1 MIMLIEKDS
10 NKEKSNLVKH
20 GLDFSF
26 SEHIFQSL
34 FAVTVYD
41 RYDGEHRWHT
51 FAYVGSKVLLV
62 VHTYPDP
69 DDDSWVR
76 VIGLREA
83 TSHERRLYEE
93 GDFD

>member
-1 MIMLIEKDS
+1 MRIDKDI
-10 NKEKSNLVKH
+10 NKERTNLLKH

-26 SEHIFQSL
+26 AEHVFYNKL
-34 FAVTVYD
+34 AVTVYD

-51 FAYVGSKVLLV
+51 LAHVGGRVLLV
-62 VHTYPDP
+62 VHVYPDP

-83 TSHERRLYEE
+83 TSHERNRYEE